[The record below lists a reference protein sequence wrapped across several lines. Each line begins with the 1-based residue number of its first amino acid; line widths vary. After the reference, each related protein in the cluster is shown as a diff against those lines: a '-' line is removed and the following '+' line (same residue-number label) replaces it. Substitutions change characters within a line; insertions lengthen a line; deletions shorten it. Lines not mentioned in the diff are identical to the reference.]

1 MHPLGIH
8 YYPLTLPFLLALL
21 GVLIALS
28 FLVVLRALQFA
39 YAQLGIAP
47 RYFFTWLFASL
58 AGSYVNLPI
67 VRFSPEQMTQLQVI
81 PFYGVPYVIPTV
93 ETWPGTVLAVNVG
106 GAIIPILLSLFLIV
120 KNGLY
125 RMAAWG
131 VTIVS
136 LACYVLAEPVPGL
149 GIAIPVF
156 YPPVIAAIVALLL
169 SRQYA
174 APLAYACGSLGTLI
188 GADLMHTG
196 IDACLAELKRIHQFV
211 YRNIGDEALWGAS
224 MPCTL
229 PDEDA
234 IPIARYGDSNV
245 GRAKT
250 VYRTGLS
257 HRYGRR
263 MQMIAGLHYNFSL
276 PESAWP
282 LAGAGGPNEA
292 YFALIRN
299 FRRHAWLL
307 LYLFGASPA
316 VCASFVE
323 GRRHEL
329 RELSAGTLYLPHA
342 TSLRMGRLGYL
353 SDAQD
358 KLLVSYN
365 NLESY
370 TASLYDVLTR
380 PYAPYERI
388 GIRDG
393 ADGYR
398 QLATSL
404 LQIEN
409 EFYST
414 IRPKRVIRPGERPLH
429 ALRER
434 GVEYVEV
441 RAMDLDPFSAVGIT
455 ADTVRFLDVFLLHCL
470 LTDSPPDTRAEIE
483 AIAIGRE

>member
-120 KNGLY
+120 KDGLY

-188 GADLMHTG
+188 GADLMNLGNIRGLGAPVMSIGGAGTFDG
-196 IDACLAELKRIHQFV
+196 IFV
-211 YRNIGDEALWGAS
+211 
-224 MPCTL
+224 
-229 PDEDA
+229 
-234 IPIARYGDSNV
+234 
-245 GRAKT
+245 
-250 VYRTGLS
+250 TGLIAVL
-257 HRYGRR
+257 
-263 MQMIAGLHYNFSL
+263 IAGIVS
-276 PESAWP
+276 
-282 LAGAGGPNEA
+282 
-292 YFALIRN
+292 
-299 FRRHAWLL
+299 RR
-307 LYLFGASPA
+307 
-316 VCASFVE
+316 
-323 GRRHEL
+323 
-329 RELSAGTLYLPHA
+329 
-342 TSLRMGRLGYL
+342 
-353 SDAQD
+353 
-358 KLLVSYN
+358 
-365 NLESY
+365 
-370 TASLYDVLTR
+370 
-380 PYAPYERI
+380 
-388 GIRDG
+388 
-393 ADGYR
+393 
-398 QLATSL
+398 
-404 LQIEN
+404 
-409 EFYST
+409 
-414 IRPKRVIRPGERPLH
+414 KRVRSH
-429 ALRER
+429 
-434 GVEYVEV
+434 
-441 RAMDLDPFSAVGIT
+441 
-455 ADTVRFLDVFLLHCL
+455 
-470 LTDSPPDTRAEIE
+470 
-483 AIAIGRE
+483 